1 MKTNE
6 TKKVAVLYIAL
17 GRYVVFWKEFFESCE
32 EMLLSCD
39 KHYFIWT
46 DCPTEQLEYGNRP
59 NVTVI
64 PYAKRGWPYDS
75 LMRFEMFLQKREEIL
90 KCDYVFF
97 FNANM
102 QFYNPTDLS
111 EITPREWNGGL
122 VVRRHPG
129 VLWYDTSNPD
139 KHRYERRPE
148 STAYIPFGKGK
159 YYVSGAFNGGTSKD
173 YIKMCEVLAENVKKD
188 LDNDIIACVDDES
201 HLNAY
206 CADHDF
212 LLLSVVYGY
221 PEQDMKKL
229 KPRAKSI
236 VKMVSRDKT
245 HHRYGGHKYLRG
257 QTDKRASNNFL
268 VLAIKKVLK
277 FFGRFIACFVP
288 YSKWRKK
295 VRDFFTFENW

>member
-1 MKTNE
+1 MK
-6 TKKVAVLYIAL
+6 KAAILYIAL

-46 DCPTEQLEYGNRP
+46 DCPPKELEYGNRP

-64 PYAKRGWPYDS
+64 PYEKRGWPYDS
-75 LMRFEMFLQKREEIL
+75 LMRFEMFLGKKEEIL
-90 KCDYVFF
+90 ACDYAFF

-102 QFYNPTDLS
+102 QFYNPVDLA

-122 VVRRHPG
+122 VARRHPG
-129 VLWYDTSNPD
+129 VLWFDVSNPD
-139 KHRYERRPE
+139 NHRYERRPE

-159 YYVSGAFNGGTSKD
+159 YYVSGAFNGGTSEE
-173 YIKMCEVLAENVKKD
+173 YIKMCEVLAKNVQKD
-188 LDNDIIACVDDES
+188 LDNNIIACVDDES

-206 CADHDF
+206 YADHDF

-221 PEQDMKKL
+221 PERDMRKL

-236 VKMVSRDKT
+236 VKIVNRDKM
-245 HHRYGGHKYLRG
+245 HPRFGGHKYLRG
-257 QTDKRASNNFL
+257 QTDKKISGNFWA
-268 VLAIKKVLK
+268 VAARKTLK
-277 FFGRFIACFVP
+277 TLCRVIACFVP
-288 YSKWRKK
+288 FRKGRQK
-295 VRDFFTFENW
+295 IRSYFG